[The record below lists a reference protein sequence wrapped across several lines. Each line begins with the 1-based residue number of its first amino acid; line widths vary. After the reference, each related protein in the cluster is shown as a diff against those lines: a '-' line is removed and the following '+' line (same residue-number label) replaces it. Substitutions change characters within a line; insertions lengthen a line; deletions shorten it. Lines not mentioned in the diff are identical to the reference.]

1 MIARSNNRPLTRGYS
16 CVGIAPA
23 AILIAIVLLL
33 RTYSPAYSAGNTGEF
48 DYYVLALSWSP
59 TYCTTAGRSADPLQ
73 CRASKPHRFVVHGLW
88 PQYERGWPDFCR
100 SQNAD
105 PDRQTISDILDIMPS
120 RGLAKHQW
128 RKHGTCS
135 GLSSQDYFNKTRS
148 AFEAV
153 RIPAAF
159 QTIDRPGK
167 IAPDA
172 VEQAFRLSNPG
183 LKDAAMAVTCA
194 RGQLKEVRICLD
206 KNLEFRTCRAVDRS
220 GCRAKRL
227 TVTPPKR

>member
-1 MIARSNNRPLTRGYS
+1 MITKADSCSLTSEKSR
-16 CVGIAPA
+16 VIVVPA
-23 AILIAIVLLL
+23 AILLAAALFLQTFSVV
-33 RTYSPAYSAGNTGEF
+33 SAAGNSGDF

-59 TYCTTAGRSADPLQ
+59 TYCATAGRSADPLQ

-100 SQNAD
+100 SRKAD
-105 PDRQTISDILDIMPS
+105 PDRRTISGILDIMPS

-135 GLSSQDYFNKTRS
+135 GLSPEDYFEKMRT
-148 AFEAV
+148 AFETV

-183 LKDAAMAVTCA
+183 LKNAAMAVTCS
-194 RGQLKEVRICLD
+194 RGQLKEVRICLNKD
-206 KNLEFRTCRAVDRS
+206 LEFRTCRTVDRS

-227 TVTPPKR
+227 TVSPPKR

>member
-1 MIARSNNRPLTRGYS
+1 MFLRADNSSPIPGKLRAG
-16 CVGIAPA
+16 GMPA
-23 AILIAIVLLL
+23 AVLLAVSVLL
-33 RTYSPAYSAGNTGEF
+33 RTFSPAAAGGNAGDF

-59 TYCTTAGRSADPLQ
+59 TYCATAGRNADPLQ
-73 CRASKPHRFVVHGLW
+73 CRATKPHRFVVHGLW

-100 SQNAD
+100 GRNAD
-105 PDRQTISDILDIMPS
+105 PDRRTISGILDIMPS

-135 GLSSQDYFNKTRS
+135 GLSPEDYFEKTRA
-148 AFEAV
+148 AFEAI

-172 VEQAFRLSNPG
+172 VEKAFRLSNPG
-183 LKDAAMAVTCA
+183 LKNAAMAVTCS
-194 RGQLKEVRICLD
+194 RGQLKEIRICLNKD
-206 KNLEFRTCRAVDRS
+206 LNFRTCRAVDRS

-227 TVTPPKR
+227 TVSPPKR